1 MSLLQPSRRLC
12 KRWLLRTAQL
22 MSRSRG
28 SRWGWGRKA
37 RLLTIHRDGERRSF
51 SSPNSI
57 DREAD
62 VAPPPPNLAEISPS
76 QPPGARQSPALISDR
91 FLPAWKGLFLSCFL
105 SSMATLLPPS
115 YKVLI
120 HTSGAGASSRGVPG
134 TVPRARGAP
143 GPWQMPPSRGASC
156 RTGAALGEERC
167 WPRRCWGGREEHP
180 WSPTQASS
188 SSSPSAGAGH
198 GAHGPLGW
206 IQLWRPWGE
215 LGGGGGDG
223 WDVHVLFPAPTTLWR
238 QALARGAI
246 PGGIPPKGRVPTA
259 SPAGAAAWGR
269 CPSLV
274 GRRRAWQGGG
284 HTGPICFQL
293 QERVRHGSEAAFPLA
308 KIDLKRDKPSPAPGQ
323 PAGIFLS

>member
-28 SRWGWGRKA
+28 SRRGWGRKA

-156 RTGAALGEERC
+156 RTGAALGKSGVGREGAGVGERSI
-167 WPRRCWGGREEHP
+167 PGLPPEHPPPHPPLPEQDTEPTVLWGGF
-180 WSPTQASS
+180 SS
-188 SSSPSAGAGH
+188 GGPGESS
-198 GAHGPLGW
+198 
-206 IQLWRPWGE
+206 E
-215 LGGGGGDG
+215 VGGGRVGCARAFPSTHNFVAAGFGSGGHPRWHPPEGEGPHSIPG
-223 WDVHVLFPAPTTLWR
+223 WSCCVGPVPVPGGAEESVAGWGPYWAHLFPATGEGTAWF
-238 QALARGAI
+238 
-246 PGGIPPKGRVPTA
+246 GGCISSGK
-259 SPAGAAAWGR
+259 
-269 CPSLV
+269 
-274 GRRRAWQGGG
+274 
-284 HTGPICFQL
+284 
-293 QERVRHGSEAAFPLA
+293 
-308 KIDLKRDKPSPAPGQ
+308 D
-323 PAGIFLS
+323 

>member
-28 SRWGWGRKA
+28 SRRGWGRKA

-156 RTGAALGEERC
+156 RTGAALGKSGVGREGAGVGERSIPGLPPEHPPPHPPLPEQDTEPTVLWGGFSSGGPGESSEVGGGTGGMC
-167 WPRRCWGGREEHP
+167 TCFSQHPQLCGGRLWLGGPSPVASPRRGGSPQHPRLELLRGAGARPWWGG
-180 WSPTQASS
+180 
-188 SSSPSAGAGH
+188 
-198 GAHGPLGW
+198 
-206 IQLWRPWGE
+206 GE
-215 LGGGGGDG
+215 RGR
-223 WDVHVLFPAPTTLWR
+223 V
-238 QALARGAI
+238 GAI
-246 PGGIPPKGRVPTA
+246 LG
-259 SPAGAAAWGR
+259 
-269 CPSLV
+269 PSV
-274 GRRRAWQGGG
+274 SSYRRGYGMVRRLHFLWQRL
-284 HTGPICFQL
+284 T
-293 QERVRHGSEAAFPLA
+293 
-308 KIDLKRDKPSPAPGQ
+308 
-323 PAGIFLS
+323 

>member
-22 MSRSRG
+22 VSRSRG
-28 SRWGWGRKA
+28 SRRGWGRKA

-143 GPWQMPPSRGASC
+143 RPWQMPPSRGASC

-215 LGGGGGDG
+215 LGGGGGTG
-223 WDVHVLFPAPTTLWR
+223 GMCTCFSQHPQLCGGRLWLGGPSPVASPR
-238 QALARGAI
+238 RGGSPQHPRLELLRGAGAR
-246 PGGIPPKGRVPTA
+246 PWWGGGERGRV
-259 SPAGAAAWGR
+259 GAILG
-269 CPSLV
+269 PSV
-274 GRRRAWQGGG
+274 SSYRRGYGMVRRLHFLWQRL
-284 HTGPICFQL
+284 T
-293 QERVRHGSEAAFPLA
+293 
-308 KIDLKRDKPSPAPGQ
+308 
-323 PAGIFLS
+323 